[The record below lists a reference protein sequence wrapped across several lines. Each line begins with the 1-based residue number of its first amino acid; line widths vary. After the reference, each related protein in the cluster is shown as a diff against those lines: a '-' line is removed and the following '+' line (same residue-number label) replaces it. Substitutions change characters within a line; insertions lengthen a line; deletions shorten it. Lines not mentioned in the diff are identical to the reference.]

1 MTKLLLPRLAALL
14 FSTLSAGPILA
25 AQPLEVSLS
34 GVQHA
39 RGSVRVGLYADPRTF
54 RKEAQAYAV
63 EQAPAA
69 AGTVTVRF
77 AEVPPG
83 RYAIMAYH
91 DEDGNGELNRRLGM
105 FPTEGYGLSNNPSVI
120 GPPAFDDS
128 AFEVGAAPQPVS
140 IEMRY

>member
-1 MTKLLLPRLAALL
+1 MTTPPLPRLAALL
-14 FSTLSAGPILA
+14 FTLGASPVFA
-25 AQPLEVSLS
+25 AQPLEVSLA

-39 RGSVRVGLYADPRTF
+39 RGSVRVGLYADPKTF

-63 EQAPAA
+63 AQVPAE

-128 AFEVGAAPQPVS
+128 AFDVGEGAQSVG

>member
-1 MTKLLLPRLAALL
+1 MTTPPLPRLAALL
-14 FSTLSAGPILA
+14 FTLGASPVFA
-25 AQPLEVSLS
+25 AQPLEVSLA

-39 RGSVRVGLYADPRTF
+39 RGSVRVGLYADPKTF

-63 EQAPAA
+63 EQVPAA

-77 AEVPPG
+77 TEVPPG

-128 AFEVGAAPQPVS
+128 AFDVGEGAQSVG